1 MSEKRKR
8 YAVVAFDYLEVS
20 VVPQNWLFDNDT
32 SCYWPPFCNTA
43 KIAKSIKVM
52 VDPLDQGFSTWGL
65 QTPRGSQEGFQGYL
79 DG

>member
-52 VDPLDQGFSTWGL
+52 VDPLDDWAKYPVRILSKCGKCVHISVL
-65 QTPRGSQEGFQGYL
+65 
-79 DG
+79 